1 MRPMPT
7 SMWLLLPSWPGA
19 HAGAGRYSGSHCSTG
34 SASALLQWAV
44 ATDGEAN
51 LCSCSRALVLEV
63 TARARDPMA
72 SPTGLLVNH
81 PREKG
86 RLGSGVGATKHIVRA
101 LALVKSAMRLSPKG
115 VAGLG
120 YGRVDG
126 HPMDERSSLRCTGI
140 ARRLHVVF

>member
-1 MRPMPT
+1 MQVQVDT
-7 SMWLLLPSWPGA
+7 
-19 HAGAGRYSGSHCSTG
+19 AGTGSHYSTR
-34 SASALLQWAV
+34 SAAALLQWQQTVKRTCARAV
-44 ATDGEAN
+44 
-51 LCSCSRALVLEV
+51 VLEV

-86 RLGSGVGATKHIVRA
+86 RLGSGIGATKHIVRA
-101 LALVKSAMRLSPKG
+101 LALVKSAMRLRPKG

>member
-7 SMWLLLPSWPGA
+7 SMWLLLPSLPGA
-19 HAGAGRYSGSHCSTG
+19 HAGAGRYSGHRQPLLYQVG
-34 SASALLQWAV
+34 SCTAAV

-51 LCSCSRALVLEV
+51 LCSCSRARGHGPGQGSHGV
-63 TARARDPMA
+63 TNRSFGQSSAGKRA
-72 SPTGLLVNH
+72 TGVW
-81 PREKG
+81 G
-86 RLGSGVGATKHIVRA
+86 RPGDQTHRWA
-101 LALVKSAMRLSPKG
+101 LALVKSAMRLRPKG